1 MAAPDD
7 GVPPRFN
14 QIYLYNPREGQPS
27 PADVRLRHITRP
39 FCNSR
44 NFIYAVFV
52 AILLFGLSGLAGAA
66 GSPGRDILRS
76 IDGNVLPTAPLS
88 AELQRSFRKRP
99 STKADNEGESDV
111 KAARAARAREKRRG
125 MAEDE
130 KAEKKAENA
139 ARMEKK
145 RKGMAAD
152 EKAEHNSQDA
162 ARKKE
167 ERRGMSA
174 DEKAEKKAENAARM
188 EKKRKGMAADEKAEH
203 NSQDAARKKEERRGM
218 SADEKAEKKAENAAR
233 MEKNRKGMSAD
244 EKAEH
249 NAQDAAR
256 KKEERRGM
264 SADEKAEHN
273 AQDAARMKRCM
284 EQEAD
289 HQDYQDPVI
298 TGMVRPG
305 FKSAVRY
312 TEQIF
317 RGDLEAEPFTIG
329 SERRPCDYCGA
340 QLFANEIQRSGN
352 QRDGY
357 IYYGKGLLCCRKNKI
372 KLPKWAMPEEGT
384 PARDILKLW
393 EEDSEL
399 GRFLREYSRK
409 VMSCLSCPEPI

>member
-1 MAAPDD
+1 MSVNFLWKWRSFEVQ
-7 GVPPRFN
+7 GVALHNWRK
-14 QIYLYNPREGQPS
+14 IDSR
-27 PADVRLRHITRP
+27 RP

-174 DEKAEKKAENAARM
+174 DEKAET
-188 EKKRKGMAADEKAEH
+188 
-203 NSQDAARKKEERRGM
+203 
-218 SADEKAEKKAENAAR
+218 KAENAAR

-273 AQDAARMKRCM
+273 AQDAARMKRCR